1 MKRPLIKVLLSITAL
16 LLSSCSFTDW
26 FKNIFSKNEQGQK
39 EEEQKTDPEKH
50 TYPGNPIE
58 IDIPD
63 SLPLTVGQTKAL
75 SISYNPQDTENKV
88 VEWVSSNPS
97 VATYSDGQVTALSV
111 GQSKITA
118 TAKNRL
124 GETIK
129 SECNVVV
136 TDPSTISKTTL
147 KYTYDDYCANSAYP
161 FDNTP
166 LVGNP
171 KLLVIPVWFSDSD
184 TFISMSH
191 RELVRDDIRK
201 SFFGTNEE
209 AGWRSLKTYYEEE
222 AQGMIEIGGTIT
234 EWYETG
240 ESYEVYA
247 SNSSGGYKTETLV
260 ETASTYY
267 FNNSSETA
275 QDYDSNNDGYLD
287 GVILVYAA
295 PDYDSLGVSSN
306 NLWAYTSWLMGLPDL
321 SNPTPNVYFWGSYDF
336 MYSSGIKA
344 YERTELSMYGRGD
357 TRHCIVDPHCF
368 IHEMGHVFGLQDY
381 YDYSGQHCP
390 AGGFCMQDM
399 NVGGHDAYSVMAFGW
414 AKPYIPTET
423 STIIINDFQS
433 SHDMILLA
441 NHEVDSPF
449 DEYMLLEFY
458 SPTGLNKFDSDYH
471 YNDRYPLGP
480 KQVGIRL
487 WHVDARLTYWTGS
500 GWSKTLVSNPTR
512 GDVYHAMSNT
522 YYSEWASGYS
532 PLGKSYADFNTLQL
546 IRREGKSPYFSNNAI
561 FGYGSSFTMN
571 DYADQFVK
579 AQRMNDGKSLGW
591 TFSVS
596 ALDET
601 SAAIT
606 VTKL

>member
-1 MKRPLIKVLLSITAL
+1 MKKPLIKVLLPITAL

-39 EEEQKTDPEKH
+39 EEEQKTDPEKQ

-75 SISYNPQDTENKV
+75 SISYNPQDAENKV

-111 GQSKITA
+111 GETKITA
-118 TAKNRL
+118 TTKNRL

-247 SNSSGGYKTETLV
+247 SDSSGGYKTETLV

-357 TRHCIVDPHCF
+357 TRHCVVDPHCF

-487 WHVDARLTYWTGS
+487 WHVDARLTYWTGA

-522 YYSEWASGYS
+522 YYSDWASGYS

-546 IRREGKSPYFSNNAI
+546 IRCEGKSPYFSNNAI

-571 DYADQFVK
+571 DYTDQFVK